1 LINAM
6 QSMPDGGR
14 ILVDIIGEDNQI
26 IVHFKDSGDGI
37 DQEIIDKIWAPFFTT
52 KEQGTG
58 LGLGIVKNIIEAHGG
73 KIDIVNRDAGGVDA
87 MITLPVNQGN

>member
-1 LINAM
+1 
-6 QSMPDGGR
+6 MPDGGR
-14 ILVDIIGEDNQI
+14 VLVDIIGEDSR
-26 IVHFKDSGDGI
+26 VTLHFKDSGDGI

-73 KIDIVNRDAGGVDA
+73 NIEIVNREAGGVDA
-87 MITLPVNQGN
+87 MITLPVIQGN